1 MAQEKPHYS
10 AVFSVAD
17 DEERFENLRRLRDA
31 YRMYGTRLD
40 VGMER
45 DDDFGIRRDSDGWA
59 DFDRGF
65 PNIPI
70 ADYRGAVVLREE
82 GEPQGEPQGLDPEV
96 IRPIGDDLRLH
107 DVPNRAERAETP
119 VVPVVEE
126 VHLEP
131 QRTRVDRFPDTA
143 AGLDVDVQVAPANA
157 AHPAIDAQNPSDETF
172 QNGG

>member
-1 MAQEKPHYS
+1 
-10 AVFSVAD
+10 
-17 DEERFENLRRLRDA
+17 
-31 YRMYGTRLD
+31 
-40 VGMER
+40 MER

-70 ADYRGAVVLREE
+70 ADYRGAVVLRE
-82 GEPQGEPQGLDPEV
+82 PQGEPQGPGS
-96 IRPIGDDLRLH
+96 RGDSTHWRRSAVLH

-126 VHLEP
+126 VHLE
-131 QRTRVDRFPDTA
+131 RTRVDRFPDTA
-143 AGLDVDVQVAPANA
+143 QRAWTSMCRSPPPTPRTPLSTHRILLLTP
-157 AHPAIDAQNPSDETF
+157 